1 MENQDNNKSS
11 KVTDSEHYDINHP
24 QNLNIPEYNST
35 SEKRSADKIP
45 AVENLNHQDGLKDE
59 FDEAEPNDNQDP
71 ASKDDKPLFGEGA
84 KTDLGNGDKTDKDD
98 EGLIRV

>member
-1 MENQDNNKSS
+1 MENTESNKNS

-24 QNLNIPEYNST
+24 QNLTMPEYNST
-35 SEKRSADKIP
+35 TEKRVADKMP
-45 AVENLNHQDGLKDE
+45 TVENLNHEDGLKDE
-59 FDEAEPNDNQDP
+59 LKKAEPDDNQDP
-71 ASKDDKPLFGEGA
+71 ASKNDQSLFGEGS